1 MILKIFIIFE
11 SNNQPMLSKITQ
23 YAIWGLVYI
32 QMQNYNGLM
41 PGSREIAK
49 EIDIPQMSVAK
60 ILQQFVRKG
69 FIISVK
75 GKGGGFYF
83 TNNQSGLTL
92 KEVMQA
98 TGDCKILTECFLG
111 ISSCSPENP
120 CPVHENWAKLRTEI
134 NLLVSYATI
143 QSLARSNPTF
153 TKSVLKE

>member
-1 MILKIFIIFE
+1 M
-11 SNNQPMLSKITQ
+11 TQ

-32 QMQNYNGLM
+32 QMQNYRGIK
-41 PGSREIAK
+41 PGSCEIAK
-49 EIDIPQMSVAK
+49 EIDVSQMSIAK
-60 ILQQFVRKG
+60 IFQQLVRKG
-69 FIISVK
+69 FILSVK

-83 TNNQSGLTL
+83 ENNQPELTL

-111 ISSCSPENP
+111 IRSCSPENP
-120 CPVHENWAKLRTEI
+120 CPVHEHWAKLRTAI
-134 NLLVSYATI
+134 NSLVSTATI

>member
-1 MILKIFIIFE
+1 
-11 SNNQPMLSKITQ
+11 MLSKMTQ
-23 YAIWGLVYI
+23 YAIWGLVYT
-32 QMQNYNGLM
+32 QRQNFRGIK
-41 PGSREIAK
+41 PGSYEIAK
-49 EIDIPQMSVAK
+49 EIDVPRMSIAK
-60 ILQQFVRKG
+60 IFQQLVRNG

-83 TNNQSGLTL
+83 DNNQPELTI

-120 CPVHENWAKLRTEI
+120 CPVHENWARLRTAI
-134 NLLVSYATI
+134 SSLVTTVTI

-153 TKSVLKE
+153 TNSIQHD